1 MLARVLSD
9 QNQLASV
16 LAQAEA
22 LQSKIRAARILPENQ
37 VQLSLIRTPD
47 GQGSLSPPVLTVNPV
62 GSPYMYEAARC
73 SSEVFRYALHLFVH
87 RIIYHPLTSGEPS
100 SLVEEAV
107 SESLRLLP
115 IIPDTVGPGIF
126 LGWALVVIG
135 AEVDVLEDREFIGR
149 RLESLTLLSVNHGVL
164 SLKVLDEV
172 WRRRDALRL
181 GTSSCRRLKWQ
192 DVMQDMEMDLALV

>member
-1 MLARVLSD
+1 MLARMLLDHD
-9 QNQLASV
+9 QLGSL

-22 LQSKIRAARILPENQ
+22 LQSKIRATQILPENQ

-47 GQGSLSPPVLTVNPV
+47 GQGSQRRQSLIVNPV
-62 GSPYMYEAARC
+62 GSMYMYEAARC

-87 RIIYHPLTSGEPS
+87 RIIYHPLTGGEPS
-100 SLVEEAV
+100 GLVQEAI
-107 SESLRLLP
+107 SESLRMLP

-135 AEVDVLEDREFIGR
+135 AEIDDLEDREFISR

-164 SLKVLDEV
+164 SLKVLNEV
-172 WRRRDALRL
+172 WRRRDALKL
-181 GTSSCRRLKWQ
+181 GTSACRRLKWQ
-192 DVMQDMEMDLALV
+192 DVMQDMEVDLALV